1 MLSWIRQKMKNITAN
16 NSTIIMAG
24 GDIVIDE
31 NLISELSKSKQGSKL
46 FQKLVNEKIEVCKK
60 SLLDKDIHTFE
71 ILINTFFNYG
81 LVELP
86 DEIQMKLQF
95 YKLLL
100 AIYKNDINALNDA
113 ADNIEEA

>member
-60 SLLDKDIHTFE
+60 SLLDKHIF
-71 ILINTFFNYG
+71 
-81 LVELP
+81 
-86 DEIQMKLQF
+86 
-95 YKLLL
+95 
-100 AIYKNDINALNDA
+100 
-113 ADNIEEA
+113 

>member
-60 SLLDKDIHTFE
+60 SST
-71 ILINTFFNYG
+71 N
-81 LVELP
+81 P
-86 DEIQMKLQF
+86 
-95 YKLLL
+95 
-100 AIYKNDINALNDA
+100 
-113 ADNIEEA
+113 